1 MWVEQWISSSSNA
14 VLECANVDS
23 VVNTA
28 AADGWTL
35 HSVVPGTNAQTYSG
49 LFVTLQRPE

>member
-35 HSVVPGTNAQTYSG
+35 HSIVPGTNAQTYSG